1 MRKPNVYAGPYG
13 FTALDPLQ
21 TPKRVGVPH
30 NLNPNPKLNLVTL
43 DPPLLSLLTPVQ
55 FFGNPGDPLVSSTAL
70 SR

>member
-1 MRKPNVYAGPYG
+1 MFMLVLTGLR
-13 FTALDPLQ
+13 LH